1 MKHIQSEFDG
11 VSFLIIMRN
20 LLNINGKEMR
30 VEKNKI
36 KHKEMVLYA
45 MGFFVSLRPKM
56 FPSGRIS
63 IPELQLKYV

>member
-1 MKHIQSEFDG
+1 
-11 VSFLIIMRN
+11 
-20 LLNINGKEMR
+20 MR